1 MSLSISISKY
11 FIIIFYFRISHYA
24 TTNTEDS
31 VYIIGGYTGGSP
43 LTTSTIA
50 KYKNDIW
57 TIAGNLKQGRST
69 HGAINVKGRTMIIG
83 GFAISGLS

>member
-24 TTNTEDS
+24 TTHTEDS
-31 VYIIGGYTGGSP
+31 VYIIGGVTDGSSSS
-43 LTTSTIA
+43 TSTIA

-57 TIAGNLKQGRST
+57 TIAGNLNQARSS
-69 HGAINVKGRTMIIG
+69 HGAITVKGRTMVIG
-83 GFAISGLS
+83 GFTGGST